1 MLIIYYLFIMLGLFK
16 YTLEMVK
23 VFGIMKLG
31 TTLWEIDIGI
41 YCSGDMV

>member
-31 TTLWEIDIGI
+31 TT
-41 YCSGDMV
+41 